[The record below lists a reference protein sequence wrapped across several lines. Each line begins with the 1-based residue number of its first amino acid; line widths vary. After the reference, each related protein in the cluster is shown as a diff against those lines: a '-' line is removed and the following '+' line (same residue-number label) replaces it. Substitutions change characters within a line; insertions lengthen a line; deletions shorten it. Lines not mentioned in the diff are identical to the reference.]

1 MLKYSVQIRNPAA
14 GSGPTL
20 TCSPYPR
27 VASLSKTFFFCGEA
41 GVWHQTR
48 RPAASHW
55 SLPTPSRVSSSSVVV
70 ELMWCSDSNALR
82 APHMTLYIRK
92 RTSKYFCSMLFSSF
106 LFFSFPLFFKCASK
120 WELSASCLE
129 PLCFSGG
136 WWGFNADNHS
146 PIQQRTPYGTINLK
160 AGGPQS
166 TDSQLNSTSFGLE

>member
-82 APHMTLYIRK
+82 APHMTELYHQGPYIRNSAGLLFLLLTACVFIV
-92 RTSKYFCSMLFSSF
+92 RMPGISAHSCFSSTAV
-106 LFFSFPLFFKCASK
+106 FS
-120 WELSASCLE
+120 
-129 PLCFSGG
+129 
-136 WWGFNADNHS
+136 
-146 PIQQRTPYGTINLK
+146 
-160 AGGPQS
+160 
-166 TDSQLNSTSFGLE
+166 